1 MSELLHGQ
9 SLLDPPSMDTG
20 QNPEEHAEYLGYSL
34 DFITAPSPEV
44 SERPDCQTWVSLL
57 SPQVYGL
64 PLEI

>member
-1 MSELLHGQ
+1 MSCLLYMV
-9 SLLDPPSMDTG
+9 DPAST
-20 QNPEEHAEYLGYSL
+20 NKEEHAEYLGHSL
-34 DFITAPSPEV
+34 DFITALFPEV